1 MAFYRRMKVKLMTA
15 IKPNMGPLEAL
26 QREVA
31 ARIARPAEDSAVKIA
46 SGLKETEAPK
56 LVSYETT
63 LPARSVSSEPPETFE
78 SMVTKLNAILTANG
92 SSESPAEMT
101 AESARL
107 QALQAR
113 QQLEA
118 KPYGITSSAALSALA
133 MFK

>member
-1 MAFYRRMKVKLMTA
+1 MKVEIMNG
-15 IKPNMGPLEAL
+15 IKPNIGPLVAL

-31 ARIARPAEDSAVKIA
+31 ARIARPAEDSASKIA
-46 SGLKETEAPK
+46 SDLKETEAQKP
-56 LVSYETT
+56 VSYETT
-63 LPARSVSSEPPETFE
+63 LPARSAASEPPETFE

-92 SSESPAEMT
+92 SSESVAEMT

-113 QQLEA
+113 QELEA
-118 KPYGITSSAALSALA
+118 KPYGITSRAALSALA

>member
-1 MAFYRRMKVKLMTA
+1 
-15 IKPNMGPLEAL
+15 
-26 QREVA
+26 
-31 ARIARPAEDSAVKIA
+31 
-46 SGLKETEAPK
+46 
-56 LVSYETT
+56 
-63 LPARSVSSEPPETFE
+63 
-78 SMVTKLNAILTANG
+78 MVTKLNAILTANG

>member
-1 MAFYRRMKVKLMTA
+1 MTA
-15 IKPNMGPLEAL
+15 IKPNIGPLEAL

-31 ARIARPAEDSAVKIA
+31 ARLTRPAEDSVSYIESNPNQNDVQK
-46 SGLKETEAPK
+46 P
-56 LVSYETT
+56 VSYETT
-63 LPARSVSSEPPETFE
+63 LPASSPSSDTPETFE

-92 SSESPAEMT
+92 SSESVAEMT

-118 KPYGITSSAALSALA
+118 KPYGITSRAALSALA